1 MPILCLVLET
11 NQTFQRTEFTSSETE
26 RQIPDIYLKRFTIII
41 PAYNEEKRIAPVL
54 NDICRFV
61 SENKLPWQVI
71 VAIDG
76 NDTTYDI
83 AVSFAETY
91 DFISIDRS
99 HERSGKGGAIRRVLP
114 QIDGEFTIL
123 MDADNSIGFLDIA
136 EAIPQLEKSDAV
148 ILSRYTGKNKIPM
161 LRRFLSRGFNIIVRS
176 ITGLSA
182 SDTQSGYK
190 LFRSDFFVGAMRRVT
205 VTNAS
210 YDVALLYHIKKMGGR
225 ITEMPA
231 EYTHADNGK
240 LNPLSMAMSFGISLV
255 AFRIRNSPLY
265 AHVPQFLIKLY
276 RRKFRWL

>member
-1 MPILCLVLET
+1 MET
-11 NQTFQRTEFTSSETE
+11 YQIVHQPDFTHSEKKKE
-26 RQIPDIYLKRFTIII
+26 IPDIYLKRFTVII
-41 PAYNEEKRIAPVL
+41 PAYNEEKRISPVL
-54 NDICRFV
+54 NDICRFI
-61 SENKLPWQVI
+61 SENKLPWDVI

-76 NDTTYDI
+76 NDSTYDI
-83 AVSFAETY
+83 AVNFAETY

-99 HERSGKGGAIRRVLP
+99 HERSGKGGAIKRVLP
-114 QIDGEFTIL
+114 KIDGEFTII
-123 MDADNSIGFLDIA
+123 MDADNSIGFIDIV
-136 EAIPQLEKSDAV
+136 EAIQRLEKSDAV
-148 ILSRYTGKNKIPM
+148 ILSRYTGKNKIPL

-176 ITGLSA
+176 ITGLSV

-225 ITEMPA
+225 ITETPA
-231 EYTHADNGK
+231 EYTHADDGK

-265 AHVPQFLIKLY
+265 AHIPQFLVKLY
-276 RRKFRWL
+276 HRKFRWI

>member
-1 MPILCLVLET
+1 MET
-11 NQTFQRTEFTSSETE
+11 NQTVHKTSFTLSEKE
-26 RQIPDIYLKRFTIII
+26 KQIPDIYLKRFTIII
-41 PAYNEEKRIAPVL
+41 PAYNEEKRIFPVL

-61 SENKLPWQVI
+61 SENKLSWDVI

-83 AVSFAETY
+83 AESFAETY

-99 HERSGKGGAIRRVLP
+99 RERSGKGGAIKRVLP

-123 MDADNSIGFLDIA
+123 MDADNSIGFLDIVK
-136 EAIPQLEKSDAV
+136 AIPHLEKSDTL
-148 ILSRYTGKNKIPM
+148 ILSRYNRKNKIPL
-161 LRRFLSRGFNIIVRS
+161 LRRFLSRGFNIFVRS
-176 ITGLSA
+176 ITSLNV

-190 LFRSDFFVGAMRRVT
+190 LFRSDFFVSAMRRVT

-225 ITEMPA
+225 ITETPV
-231 EYTHADNGK
+231 EYTHADDGK